1 MKSLMIPELE
11 KRFRD
16 VGRQDVPSPLVI
28 AKFFNPCC
36 SGIWYATEYDSEN
49 KICFGFVTGLGNDEW
64 GGFSITELEALRCPP
79 LGLPI
84 ERDLYTSEKT
94 ITEHCTELKEEIE
107 RRQELHAIEFQ
118 QKQTRDQD
126 LEH

>member
-1 MKSLMIPELE
+1 MKLITKERE
-11 KRFRD
+11 QRFRE

-28 AKFFNPCC
+28 AKFFNPC
-36 SGIWYATEYDSEN
+36 GPGTWYATEYDPIN
-49 KICFGFVTGLGNDEW
+49 KICFGYVSGLGFPEW
-64 GGFSITELEALRCPP
+64 GDFSITELEALRCPP

-84 ERDLYTSEKT
+84 ECDLYTSEKT
-94 ITEHCTELKEEIE
+94 ITEHCPELKEEIE